1 MEVLVAPLLAVVII
15 LALVKLVSFP
25 FWLLKNSIIG
35 AVMLYIGNFLGLF
48 ALKLTFLNCLIA
60 GILGIPG
67 VILLLIYTHFL
78 K

>member
-1 MEVLVAPLLAVVII
+1 MEILVAPLLAVLVV

-25 FWLLKNSIIG
+25 FLLLKNSIIG

-60 GILGIPG
+60 GVLGIPG
-67 VILLLIYTHFL
+67 VILLLIYTHFF